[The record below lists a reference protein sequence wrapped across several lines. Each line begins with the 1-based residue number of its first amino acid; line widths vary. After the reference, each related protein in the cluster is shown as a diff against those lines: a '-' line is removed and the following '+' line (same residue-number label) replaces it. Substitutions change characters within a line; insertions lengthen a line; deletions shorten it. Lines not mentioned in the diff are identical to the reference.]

1 MEIHTF
7 FLYLLVIL
15 LTARVFADVASRLS
29 TPPVIALTTFLPPLI
44 MKWFYGRYGHTMS
57 AVSEQS
63 LNGIS

>member
-15 LTARVFADVASRLS
+15 LTARVFAEVASRLS
-29 TPPVIALTTFLPPLI
+29 TPPVIGEILALV

-57 AVSEQS
+57 AVSEHS
-63 LNGIS
+63 LDGIS